1 MLYNFEKT
9 LLVILLSI
17 TFSCKNYNYENHY
30 KNFAIVT
37 AKYEATKAGHKI
49 LKMGGNAFDAMI
61 ATDLALSVVY
71 PNAGNLGGGGF
82 MVYRTSNSQYG
93 SIDYREKAPL
103 LSTENMYLDKNGNI
117 IKNLSRE
124 GSLSIGVPG
133 TVAGLFEV
141 YEKFGTL
148 PLDSIFKPA
157 LELARDGFKLTK
169 KQADLFNSSKSKI
182 LINSDSLS
190 LFNKNF
196 EKDMIFSN
204 DKLYK
209 TLKYLLKNG
218 VEGFYDGDISKEII
232 NYVSKKGGILTKE
245 DFLLYKPVW
254 RQPFIFEFDDLK
266 IITMGLPSSGGIVLS
281 QILKSI
287 ELISLDNYKTRDI
300 NYIKTLIELE
310 KISFADR
317 SRFLGDPDFYD
328 TNIINSLVSTDYLNK
343 RIKSIDFS
351 NPKPS
356 SEIYPGNISFKES
369 NETTHYSILDSFGN
383 AVSVTTTLNSNF
395 GSKIVIPSLGFFMNN
410 EMDDF
415 SIKTGSPNI
424 YGLIGGKVNSVQPQ
438 KRMLSSMTPTIIEK
452 DGKLS
457 MILGSPGGPTI
468 ITSVLQTIL
477 NVYLFNDNL
486 KEAVDHPR
494 FHHLWLPDKIYFEEG
509 AFKQTIVDSLKILG
523 YNFNSKTSSI
533 GRVDAIYID
542 QNKIIYAAA
551 DPRGDDYASGE

>member
-1 MLYNFEKT
+1 MT
-9 LLVILLSI
+9 LISSISGIRGTVNGTNQTSLTPIDVVRYVSAYGTWINTKKKSSTVVVGRDGRISGKSLLELVKSTLIS
-17 TFSCKNYNYENHY
+17 
-30 KNFAIVT
+30 
-37 AKYEATKAGHKI
+37 
-49 LKMGGNAFDAMI
+49 
-61 ATDLALSVVY
+61 
-71 PNAGNLGGGGF
+71 LGIN
-82 MVYRTSNSQYG
+82 V
-93 SIDYREKAPL
+93 IDTG
-103 LSTENMYLDKNGNI
+103 LSTTPTTQII
-117 IKNLSRE
+117 IK
-124 GSLSIGVPG
+124 
-133 TVAGLFEV
+133 
-141 YEKFGTL
+141 EKN
-148 PLDSIFKPA
+148 
-157 LELARDGFKLTK
+157 
-169 KQADLFNSSKSKI
+169 AD
-182 LINSDSLS
+182 
-190 LFNKNF
+190 
-196 EKDMIFSN
+196 
-204 DKLYK
+204 
-209 TLKYLLKNG
+209 
-218 VEGFYDGDISKEII
+218 
-232 NYVSKKGGILTKE
+232 GGILTKE

-317 SRFLGDPDFYD
+317 SRFLGDPEFYD
-328 TNIINSLVSTDYLNK
+328 TKIINSLVSTDYLNK

-424 YGLIGGKVNSVQPQ
+424 YGLIGGKVNSIQPQ

-509 AFKQTIVDSLKILG
+509 AFKQTIIDSLKIIG

-542 QNKIIYAAA
+542 QNKKIYAAA

>member
-17 TFSCKNYNYENHY
+17 TFSCKNYNKENHY

-103 LSTENMYLDKNGNI
+103 LSSENMYLDKNGNI

-157 LELARDGFKLTK
+157 LELAKDGFKLTK

-190 LFNKNF
+190 LFNKDF
-196 EKDMIFSN
+196 KKDMIFSN

-328 TNIINSLVSTDYLNK
+328 TNIINSLLSTDYLNK

-395 GSKIVIPSLGFFMNN
+395 GSKIIIPSLGFFMNN

-509 AFKQTIVDSLKILG
+509 AFKQTIIDSLKILG

-542 QNKIIYAAA
+542 QNKKIYAAA

>member
-17 TFSCKNYNYENHY
+17 TFSCKNYNKENHY

-49 LKMGGNAFDAMI
+49 LKMGGNAFDAMV

-103 LSTENMYLDKNGNI
+103 LSSENMYLDKNGNI

-157 LELARDGFKLTK
+157 LELAKDGFKLTK

-190 LFNKNF
+190 LFNKDF
-196 EKDMIFSN
+196 KKDMIFSN

-395 GSKIVIPSLGFFMNN
+395 GSKIIIPSLGFFMNN

-509 AFKQTIVDSLKILG
+509 AFKQTIIDSLKILG
-523 YNFNSKTSSI
+523 YNFNTKTSSI

-542 QNKIIYAAA
+542 QNKKIYAAA

>member
-17 TFSCKNYNYENHY
+17 FFSCKNYNNENHY

-103 LSTENMYLDKNGNI
+103 LSSENMYLDKNGNI

-133 TVAGLFEV
+133 TIAGLFEV

-157 LELARDGFKLTK
+157 LELAKDGFKLTK

-190 LFNKNF
+190 LFNKDF
-196 EKDMIFSN
+196 KKDMIFSN

-209 TLKYLLKNG
+209 TLKYLLENG

-395 GSKIVIPSLGFFMNN
+395 GSKIIIPSLGFFMNN

-509 AFKQTIVDSLKILG
+509 AFKQTIIDSLKILG

-542 QNKIIYAAA
+542 QNKKIYAAA

>member
-9 LLVILLSI
+9 LLVILLSLL
-17 TFSCKNYNYENHY
+17 FSCKNYNNENHY

-103 LSTENMYLDKNGNI
+103 LSSENMYLDKNGNI

-157 LELARDGFKLTK
+157 LELAKDGFKLTK

-196 EKDMIFSN
+196 KKDMIFSN

-395 GSKIVIPSLGFFMNN
+395 GSKIIIPSLGFFMNN

-509 AFKQTIVDSLKILG
+509 AFKQTIIDSLKILG

-542 QNKIIYAAA
+542 QNKKIYAAA

>member
-17 TFSCKNYNYENHY
+17 TFSCKNYNKENHY

-103 LSTENMYLDKNGNI
+103 LSSENMYLDKNGNI

-157 LELARDGFKLTK
+157 LELAKDGFKLTK

-190 LFNKNF
+190 LFNKDF
-196 EKDMIFSN
+196 KKDMIFSN
-204 DKLYK
+204 YKLYK

-254 RQPFIFEFDDLK
+254 RQPFIYEFDDLK

-395 GSKIVIPSLGFFMNN
+395 GSKIIIPSLGFFMNN

-509 AFKQTIVDSLKILG
+509 AFKQTIIDSLKILG

-542 QNKIIYAAA
+542 QNKKIYAAA

>member
-9 LLVILLSI
+9 LLVIILSI
-17 TFSCKNYNYENHY
+17 FFSCKNYNNENHY

-82 MVYRTSNSQYG
+82 MVYRTSNSKYG

-103 LSTENMYLDKNGNI
+103 LSSENMYLDKNGNI

-157 LELARDGFKLTK
+157 LELAKDGFKLTK

-190 LFNKNF
+190 LFNKDF
-196 EKDMIFSN
+196 KKDMIFSN

-209 TLKYLLKNG
+209 TLKYLLENG
-218 VEGFYDGDISKEII
+218 VKGFYDGDISKEII

-395 GSKIVIPSLGFFMNN
+395 GSKIIIPSLGFFMNN

-509 AFKQTIVDSLKILG
+509 AFKQTIIDSLKILG

-542 QNKIIYAAA
+542 QNKKIYAAA

>member
-1 MLYNFEKT
+1 M
-9 LLVILLSI
+9 
-17 TFSCKNYNYENHY
+17 
-30 KNFAIVT
+30 
-37 AKYEATKAGHKI
+37 
-49 LKMGGNAFDAMI
+49 
-61 ATDLALSVVY
+61 
-71 PNAGNLGGGGF
+71 
-82 MVYRTSNSQYG
+82 
-93 SIDYREKAPL
+93 
-103 LSTENMYLDKNGNI
+103 
-117 IKNLSRE
+117 
-124 GSLSIGVPG
+124 
-133 TVAGLFEV
+133 
-141 YEKFGTL
+141 
-148 PLDSIFKPA
+148 
-157 LELARDGFKLTK
+157 
-169 KQADLFNSSKSKI
+169 
-182 LINSDSLS
+182 
-190 LFNKNF
+190 
-196 EKDMIFSN
+196 
-204 DKLYK
+204 
-209 TLKYLLKNG
+209 
-218 VEGFYDGDISKEII
+218 
-232 NYVSKKGGILTKE
+232 
-245 DFLLYKPVW
+245 
-254 RQPFIFEFDDLK
+254 
-266 IITMGLPSSGGIVLS
+266 S

-300 NYIKTLIELE
+300 DYIKTLIELE

-395 GSKIVIPSLGFFMNN
+395 GSKIIIPSLGFFMNN

-494 FHHLWLPDKIYFEEG
+494 FHHLWLPDKIYFEQG
-509 AFKQTIVDSLKILG
+509 AFKQTTIDSLKILG

-542 QNKIIYAAA
+542 QNKKIYAAA

>member
-17 TFSCKNYNYENHY
+17 TFSCKNYNKENHY

-103 LSTENMYLDKNGNI
+103 LSSENMYLDKNGNI

-157 LELARDGFKLTK
+157 LELAKDGFKLTK

-190 LFNKNF
+190 LFNKDF
-196 EKDMIFSN
+196 KKDMIFSN

-209 TLKYLLKNG
+209 TLKYLLENG
-218 VEGFYDGDISKEII
+218 VEGFYNGDISKEII

-343 RIKSIDFS
+343 RITSIDFS

-395 GSKIVIPSLGFFMNN
+395 GSKIIIPSLGFFMNN

-509 AFKQTIVDSLKILG
+509 AFKQTIIDSLKILG

-542 QNKIIYAAA
+542 QNKKIYAAA

>member
-9 LLVILLSI
+9 LLVILLSLL
-17 TFSCKNYNYENHY
+17 FSCKNYNDENHY

-103 LSTENMYLDKNGNI
+103 LSSENMYLDKNGNI

-133 TVAGLFEV
+133 TIAGLFEV

-157 LELARDGFKLTK
+157 LELAKDGFKLTK

-190 LFNKNF
+190 LFNKDF
-196 EKDMIFSN
+196 KKDMIFSN
-204 DKLYK
+204 YKLYK

-395 GSKIVIPSLGFFMNN
+395 GSKIIIPSLGFFMNN

-509 AFKQTIVDSLKILG
+509 AFKQTILDSLKILG

-542 QNKIIYAAA
+542 QNKKIYAAA

>member
-103 LSTENMYLDKNGNI
+103 LSSENMYLDKNGNI

-209 TLKYLLKNG
+209 TLKYLLENG

-494 FHHLWLPDKIYFEEG
+494 FHHLWLPDKIYFEQG
-509 AFKQTIVDSLKILG
+509 AFKQTIIDSLKILG

-542 QNKIIYAAA
+542 QNKKIYAAA

>member
-9 LLVILLSI
+9 LLVILLSLL
-17 TFSCKNYNYENHY
+17 FSCKNYNNENHY

-103 LSTENMYLDKNGNI
+103 LSSENMYLDKNGNI

-395 GSKIVIPSLGFFMNN
+395 GSKIIIPSLGFFMNN

-509 AFKQTIVDSLKILG
+509 AFKQTIIDSLKILG

-542 QNKIIYAAA
+542 QNKKIYAAA

>member
-103 LSTENMYLDKNGNI
+103 LSSENMYLDKNGNI

-157 LELARDGFKLTK
+157 LELAKDGFKLTK

-190 LFNKNF
+190 LFNKDF
-196 EKDMIFSN
+196 KKDMIFSN

-209 TLKYLLKNG
+209 TLKYLLENG
-218 VEGFYDGDISKEII
+218 VKGFYDGDISKEII

-300 NYIKTLIELE
+300 DYIKTLIELE

-395 GSKIVIPSLGFFMNN
+395 GSKIIIPSLGFFMNN

-494 FHHLWLPDKIYFEEG
+494 FHHLWLPDTIYFEQG
-509 AFKQTIVDSLKILG
+509 AFKQTTIDSLKILG

-542 QNKIIYAAA
+542 QNKKIYAAA

>member
-17 TFSCKNYNYENHY
+17 TFSCKNYNNENHY
-30 KNFAIVT
+30 NNFAIVT

-103 LSTENMYLDKNGNI
+103 LSSENMYLDKNGNI

-395 GSKIVIPSLGFFMNN
+395 GSKIIIPSLGFFMNN

-486 KEAVDHPR
+486 KEAVDHTR

-509 AFKQTIVDSLKILG
+509 AFKQTIIDSLKILG

-542 QNKIIYAAA
+542 QNKKIYAAA

>member
-17 TFSCKNYNYENHY
+17 FFSCKNYNNENHY

-103 LSTENMYLDKNGNI
+103 LSSENMYLDKNGNI

-133 TVAGLFEV
+133 TIAGLFEV

-157 LELARDGFKLTK
+157 LELAKDGFKLTK

-254 RQPFIFEFDDLK
+254 RKPFIFEYDDLK

-395 GSKIVIPSLGFFMNN
+395 GSKIIIPSLGFFMNN

-509 AFKQTIVDSLKILG
+509 AFKQTIIDSLKILG

-542 QNKIIYAAA
+542 QNKKIYAAA

>member
-103 LSTENMYLDKNGNI
+103 LSSENMYLDKNGNI

-190 LFNKNF
+190 LFNKDF
-196 EKDMIFSN
+196 KKDMIFSN

-209 TLKYLLKNG
+209 TLKYLLENG

-328 TNIINSLVSTDYLNK
+328 TNIINSLVSTDYLKK

-494 FHHLWLPDKIYFEEG
+494 FHHLWLPDKIYFEQG
-509 AFKQTIVDSLKILG
+509 AFKQTIIDSLKILG

-542 QNKIIYAAA
+542 QNKKIYAAA

>member
-9 LLVILLSI
+9 LLVILLSV
-17 TFSCKNYNYENHY
+17 TFFCKNYNNENHY

-93 SIDYREKAPL
+93 SIDYREKAPI
-103 LSTENMYLDKNGNI
+103 LSSENMYLDKNGNI

-157 LELARDGFKLTK
+157 LELAKDGFKLTK

-190 LFNKNF
+190 LFNKDF
-196 EKDMIFSN
+196 KKDMIFSN

-395 GSKIVIPSLGFFMNN
+395 GSKIIIPSLGFFMNN

-509 AFKQTIVDSLKILG
+509 AFKQTIIDSLKILG

-542 QNKIIYAAA
+542 QNKKIYAAA

>member
-17 TFSCKNYNYENHY
+17 TFSCKNYNKENHY

-37 AKYEATKAGHKI
+37 AKYEATKAGHKM

-103 LSTENMYLDKNGNI
+103 LSSENMYLDKNGNI

-157 LELARDGFKLTK
+157 LELAKDGFKLTK

-190 LFNKNF
+190 LFNKDF
-196 EKDMIFSN
+196 KKDMIFSN

-395 GSKIVIPSLGFFMNN
+395 GSKIIIPSLGFFMNN

-509 AFKQTIVDSLKILG
+509 AFKQTIIDSLKILG
-523 YNFNSKTSSI
+523 YNFNTKTSSI

-542 QNKIIYAAA
+542 QNKKIYAAA

>member
-17 TFSCKNYNYENHY
+17 TFSCKNYNKENHY

-103 LSTENMYLDKNGNI
+103 LSSENMYLDKNGNI

-157 LELARDGFKLTK
+157 LELAKDGFKLTK

-190 LFNKNF
+190 LFNKDF
-196 EKDMIFSN
+196 KKDMIFSN

-254 RQPFIFEFDDLK
+254 RKPFIFEYDDLK

-395 GSKIVIPSLGFFMNN
+395 GSKIIIPSLGFFMNN

-509 AFKQTIVDSLKILG
+509 AFKQTILDSLKILG

-542 QNKIIYAAA
+542 QNKKIYAAA

>member
-103 LSTENMYLDKNGNI
+103 LSSENMYLDKNGNI

-157 LELARDGFKLTK
+157 LELAKDGFKLTK

-190 LFNKNF
+190 LFNKDF
-196 EKDMIFSN
+196 KKDMIFSN
-204 DKLYK
+204 YKLYK

-395 GSKIVIPSLGFFMNN
+395 GSKIIIPSLGFFMNN

-509 AFKQTIVDSLKILG
+509 AFKQTIIDSLKILG

-533 GRVDAIYID
+533 GRVDAIFID
-542 QNKIIYAAA
+542 QNKKIYAAA

>member
-17 TFSCKNYNYENHY
+17 FFSCKNYNNENHY

-103 LSTENMYLDKNGNI
+103 LSSENMYLDKNGNI

-157 LELARDGFKLTK
+157 LELAKDGFKLTK

-190 LFNKNF
+190 LFNKDF
-196 EKDMIFSN
+196 KKDMIFSN
-204 DKLYK
+204 DKLHK

-395 GSKIVIPSLGFFMNN
+395 GSKIIIPSLGFFMNN

-509 AFKQTIVDSLKILG
+509 AFKQTILDSLKILG

-542 QNKIIYAAA
+542 QNKKIYAAA

>member
-9 LLVILLSI
+9 LLVILLSV
-17 TFSCKNYNYENHY
+17 TFSSKNYNNENHY

-103 LSTENMYLDKNGNI
+103 LSSENMYLDKNGNI

-157 LELARDGFKLTK
+157 LELAKDGFKLTK

-190 LFNKNF
+190 LFNKDF
-196 EKDMIFSN
+196 KKDMIFSN
-204 DKLYK
+204 YKLYK

-486 KEAVDHPR
+486 KKAVDHPR

-509 AFKQTIVDSLKILG
+509 AFKQTIIDSLKILG
-523 YNFNSKTSSI
+523 YNFNTKTSSI

-542 QNKIIYAAA
+542 QNKKIYAAA

>member
-103 LSTENMYLDKNGNI
+103 LSSENMYLDKNGNI

-157 LELARDGFKLTK
+157 LELAKDGFKLTK

-190 LFNKNF
+190 LFNKDF
-196 EKDMIFSN
+196 KKDMIFSN

-254 RQPFIFEFDDLK
+254 RKPFIFEYDDLK

-395 GSKIVIPSLGFFMNN
+395 GSKIIIPSLGFFMNN

-509 AFKQTIVDSLKILG
+509 AFKQTIIDSLKILG

-542 QNKIIYAAA
+542 QNKKIYAAA

>member
-157 LELARDGFKLTK
+157 LELAKDGFKLTK

-190 LFNKNF
+190 LFNKDF
-196 EKDMIFSN
+196 KKDMIFSN

-218 VEGFYDGDISKEII
+218 VEGFYNGDISKEII

-310 KISFADR
+310 RISFADR

-395 GSKIVIPSLGFFMNN
+395 GSKIIIPSLGFFMNN

-509 AFKQTIVDSLKILG
+509 AFKQTIIDSLKILG

-542 QNKIIYAAA
+542 QNKKIYAAA

>member
-157 LELARDGFKLTK
+157 LELAKDGFKLTK

-190 LFNKNF
+190 LFNKDF
-196 EKDMIFSN
+196 KKDMIFSN

-218 VEGFYDGDISKEII
+218 VEGFYNGDISKEII

-245 DFLLYKPVW
+245 DFLLYKPIW

-310 KISFADR
+310 RISFADR

-395 GSKIVIPSLGFFMNN
+395 GSKIIIPSLGFFMNN

-509 AFKQTIVDSLKILG
+509 AFKQTIIDSLKILG

-542 QNKIIYAAA
+542 QNKKIYAAA

>member
-157 LELARDGFKLTK
+157 LELAKDGFKLTK

-190 LFNKNF
+190 LFNKDF
-196 EKDMIFSN
+196 KKDMIFSN

-218 VEGFYDGDISKEII
+218 VEGFYNGDISKEII

-310 KISFADR
+310 RISFADR

-395 GSKIVIPSLGFFMNN
+395 GSKIIIPSLGFFMNN

-509 AFKQTIVDSLKILG
+509 AFKQTIIDSLKILG
-523 YNFNSKTSSI
+523 YNFNTKTSSI

-542 QNKIIYAAA
+542 QNKKIYAAA